1 MSKSAKEFAV
11 QRAKAILDF
20 WFGKSDEQL
29 LYYDLCED
37 RQPIW
42 FRGGEHVD
50 REIREKFEQDLVRAD
65 REEYACLLEE
75 NNPRHFLAL
84 IILWDQFPR
93 NMFRKDAKAFAWD
106 TKAFALSK
114 QLVSSSLDKKLRPIE
129 RVFAYMPFEHQENLQ
144 SQSEAMRLFQ
154 ELKEETSRIPD
165 EATKAKFT
173 EFTDKLVSYAKLH
186 YDIID
191 RFGRFPHRNEY
202 FGRETTE
209 DEKQFLQD
217 ESKRFGQ

>member
-1 MSKSAKEFAV
+1 MSKYLQEFAV

-20 WFGKSDEQL
+20 WFGKTEEQL

-37 RQPIW
+37 RQPMW
-42 FRGGEHVD
+42 FRGGDEVD
-50 REIREKFEQDLVRAD
+50 KEIREKFGQDLVRAD
-65 REEYACLLEE
+65 REEYASLLDDP
-75 NNPRHFLAL
+75 NPRYRLAL

-106 TKAFALSK
+106 AKAFALSK

-129 RVFAYMPFEHQENLQ
+129 RVFAYLPFEHQENLQ
-144 SQSEAMRLFQ
+144 SQSESLRLF
-154 ELKEETSRIPD
+154 EDLKAEASNISD
-165 EATKAKFT
+165 EATKSHFIAFA
-173 EFTDKLVSYAKLH
+173 DKLFSYAKLH
-186 YDIID
+186 YDIIE

-209 DEKQFLQD
+209 EEKQFLQD